1 MFARTMTTPL
11 CPIMAL
17 IFEYLV
23 YALPVV
29 LVLGVVFAA
38 RRALTLFVVE
48 IRNGQL
54 QRARG
59 RIPPSLLNDFLDVSP
74 RGLNTRLV
82 IRCRIEQGQP
92 RLITEG
98 TVNNDTLQQLRNLL
112 GLWPLPRL
120 KSAPK
125 IQR

>member
-1 MFARTMTTPL
+1 MFARTMMTTP
-11 CPIMAL
+11 CRIMAL

-23 YALPVV
+23 YALPIV
-29 LVLGVVFAA
+29 LVLGVVLAA

-48 IRNGQL
+48 IENGHV

-74 RGLNTRLV
+74 RGLKARLV

-92 RLITEG
+92 RLVTRG
-98 TVNNDTLQQLRNLL
+98 PLSNDTQQQLRNLL

-125 IQR
+125 IRK